1 MMMMK
6 MRASTLAAIFLVFLP
21 CVFTMAG
28 AKQLLRHDGSDGTV
42 DAFDPSSK
50 EDQVQDIHLGKDNA
64 INTRSRRMSAPEES
78 TKLRACVNC
87 VHPCQIGDGKC
98 LDECMESPYTDCDN
112 LSPIE
117 CNIMCLFLC
126 NFDIENPSPES
137 KTCVKT
143 CKGGC
148 PGNTKEHST
157 KATATNENANH
168 ACGKCLTECF
178 KHEDPGK
185 CAAGCSEFDCGD
197 TQADD
202 KCKHLCDA
210 LCKDNESFSECS
222 SDCITTCEA
231 DKSGTK
237 F

>member
-1 MMMMK
+1 MLNIPPK
-6 MRASTLAAIFLVFLP
+6 P
-21 CVFTMAG
+21 MAC
-28 AKQLLRHDGSDGTV
+28 AKCTHV
-42 DAFDPSSK
+42 CP
-50 EDQVQDIHLGKDNA
+50 
-64 INTRSRRMSAPEES
+64 
-78 TKLRACVNC
+78 
-87 VHPCQIGDGKC
+87 IGDGEC
-98 LDECMESPYTDCDN
+98 LFECLKSKSTDCDN